1 MADLLT
7 VEEDA
12 EAAKAGWELRH
23 VYDLDTSRWRIMV
36 LAEPHAEFG
45 AQLVID
51 QARAGSRVAQKA
63 LQLLMTQAAVQPKRK
78 KK

>member
-1 MADLLT
+1 MFDLLT

-12 EAAKAGWELRH
+12 EAAKAGWELCH
-23 VYDLDTSRWRIMV
+23 VYDLATSRWRVMV

-45 AQLVID
+45 AQLVIG

-63 LQLLMTQAAVQPKRK
+63 LQLLMAQTAAQPKRK